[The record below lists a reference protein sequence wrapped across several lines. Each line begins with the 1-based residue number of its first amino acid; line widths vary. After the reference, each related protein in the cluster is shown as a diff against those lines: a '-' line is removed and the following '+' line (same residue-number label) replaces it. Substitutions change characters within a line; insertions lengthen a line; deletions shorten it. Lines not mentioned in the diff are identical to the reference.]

1 MTRKEIYIVEKDTN
15 KQKKKTSTNGSTG
28 SVTHSLNQ
36 ESKEENKQKS
46 PSNYG
51 FDGLLRIFHSQEID
65 TNDWIIKSIDK
76 ERGGIEFMLPS
87 AEGEIY
93 LGWED
98 LYKVK
103 VTFVR
108 SKNTFDETCNLS
120 NVHEVIDMLE
130 QQRIRNK
137 AMLIDMI
144 KEKFVT
150 TEERED
156 GKPF

>member
-1 MTRKEIYIVEKDTN
+1 
-15 KQKKKTSTNGSTG
+15 
-28 SVTHSLNQ
+28 
-36 ESKEENKQKS
+36 
-46 PSNYG
+46 
-51 FDGLLRIFHSQEID
+51 
-65 TNDWIIKSIDK
+65 
-76 ERGGIEFMLPS
+76 
-87 AEGEIY
+87 
-93 LGWED
+93 WED

>member
-1 MTRKEIYIVEKDTN
+1 MVEDTN
-15 KQKKKTSTNGSTG
+15 KQKKETSINGNTEN
-28 SVTHSLNQ
+28 VTHSLNQ

-65 TNDWIIKSIDK
+65 TNDWIIKPIDK
-76 ERGGIEFMLPS
+76 ERGGMEFMLPS
-87 AEGEIY
+87 AEGKIY

-103 VTFVR
+103 ITFVR
-108 SKNTFDETCNLS
+108 TKNTFDETCSLS
-120 NVHEVIDMLE
+120 GVHEIIDMLE

-144 KEKFVT
+144 KDAFN
-150 TEERED
+150 
-156 GKPF
+156 GK